1 MDEEE
6 REAKLEEMREWFY
19 ANYEDPAE
27 RTPYMTSEGGY
38 IWIWGG
44 PYDAREELEA
54 NFGHEVPE
62 DLIDELVEE
71 LNSECFEWAPTPK
84 PEDYDDEFFSGLEE
98 EVADFYGNFRKAIE
112 NVQTLLDANL
122 DPEPQQ
128 YLYRLLFVN
137 VITAMET
144 YLSDAFIN
152 TVMPDSALVQKLVE
166 TSPEFKKEKISL
178 SEIFKTMATIE
189 DQATKYLSEISW
201 HHLQRVKPMYKDTLG
216 IDFPKDLGGI
226 YKAVLTR
233 HDIVHRNGKTTENK
247 EVNVNAN
254 DVNDLIA
261 AVQAFVSHI
270 NEKLNELG
278 SGIEPWDGPDEF

>member
-6 REAKLEEMREWFY
+6 RDAKLEEMREWFH
-19 ANYEDPAE
+19 ANYEDPAQ

-62 DLIDELVEE
+62 DLIDELVDE

-84 PEDYDDEFFSGLEE
+84 PEDYDNDFRDEPEE
-98 EVADFYGNFRKAIE
+98 GVVDFYGNFYKAIE
-112 NVQTLLDANL
+112 SVQTLLDANL
-122 DPEPQQ
+122 DAEPQQ
-128 YLYRLLFVN
+128 YLHRLLFVN

-152 TVMPDSALVQKLVE
+152 TVMPDSELVQKLVE

-178 SEIFKTMATIE
+178 SEIFKSMATIE
-189 DQATKYLSEISW
+189 EQAIKYLSEISW
-201 HHLQRVKPMYKDTLG
+201 HHLQRVKPMYKDTLN

-233 HDIVHRNGKTTENK
+233 HDIVHRNGKTTKNE
-247 EVNVNAN
+247 EVKVDAD
-254 DVNDLIA
+254 DVNELII
-261 AVQAFVSHI
+261 AVQAFVKHI
-270 NEKLNELG
+270 NDAIVAMNN
-278 SGIEPWDGPDEF
+278 PWGPDEF

>member
-6 REAKLEEMREWFY
+6 REAKLEEMREWFH
-19 ANYEDPAE
+19 ANYEDPAQ

-44 PYDAREELEA
+44 PYDAREELES

-62 DLIDELVEE
+62 DVIDELVNE
-71 LNSECFEWAPTPK
+71 LNSQSFEWAPVPK
-84 PEDYDDEFFSGLEE
+84 PEDYDDELLNEPEKGI
-98 EVADFYGNFRKAIE
+98 VDFYGNFYKALE

-122 DPEPQQ
+122 DAEPQQ
-128 YLYRLLFVN
+128 YLHRLLFVN

-152 TVMPDSALVQKLVE
+152 TVMPDSELVRKLVE

-178 SEIFKTMATIE
+178 SEIFKSMATIE
-189 DQATKYLSEISW
+189 DQAIKYLSEISW

-233 HDIVHRNGKTTENK
+233 HDIVHRNGKTTKNE
-247 EVNVNAN
+247 EVNVSAD
-254 DVNDLIA
+254 DVNELIV
-261 AVQAFVSHI
+261 AVQAFVKHI
-270 NEKLNELG
+270 ND
-278 SGIEPWDGPDEF
+278 GIVAMNNPWGPDEF

>member
-1 MDEEE
+1 MDEKE

-19 ANYEDPAE
+19 ANYEDPAQ

-62 DLIDELVEE
+62 DLIDELVDE
-71 LNSECFEWAPTPK
+71 LNGQCFEWAPTPK
-84 PEDYDDEFFSGLEE
+84 PEDYDNDFRDEPEE
-98 EVADFYGNFRKAIE
+98 GVVDFYGNFYKAIE

-122 DPEPQQ
+122 DAEPQQ
-128 YLYRLLFVN
+128 YLHRLLFVN

-152 TVMPDSALVQKLVE
+152 TVMPDSELVQKLVE

-178 SEIFKTMATIE
+178 SEIFKSMATIE
-189 DQATKYLSEISW
+189 EQAIKYLSEISW
-201 HHLQRVKPMYKDTLG
+201 HHLQRVKPMYKDTLN

-233 HDIVHRNGKTTENK
+233 HDIVHRNGKTTKNE
-247 EVNVNAN
+247 EVNVDAD
-254 DVNDLIA
+254 DVNELII
-261 AVQAFVSHI
+261 AVQAFVKHI
-270 NEKLNELG
+270 NDAIVAMNNPWGPNE
-278 SGIEPWDGPDEF
+278 F

>member
-6 REAKLEEMREWFY
+6 RDAKLEEMREWFY
-19 ANYEDPAE
+19 ANYEDPAQ

-62 DLIDELVEE
+62 DLIDELVDE
-71 LNSECFEWAPTPK
+71 LNGQCFEWAPTPK
-84 PEDYDDEFFSGLEE
+84 PEDYDNDFRDEPEE
-98 EVADFYGNFRKAIE
+98 GVVDFYGNFYKAIE

-122 DPEPQQ
+122 DAEPQQ
-128 YLYRLLFVN
+128 YLHRLLFVN

-152 TVMPDSALVQKLVE
+152 TVMPDSELVQKLVE

-178 SEIFKTMATIE
+178 SEIFKSMATIE
-189 DQATKYLSEISW
+189 EQAIKYLSEISW
-201 HHLQRVKPMYKDTLG
+201 HHLQRVKPMYKDTLN

-233 HDIVHRNGKTTENK
+233 HDIVHRNGKTTKNE
-247 EVNVNAN
+247 EVKVDAD
-254 DVNDLIA
+254 DVNELII
-261 AVQAFVSHI
+261 AVQAFVKHI
-270 NEKLNELG
+270 NDAIVAMNN
-278 SGIEPWDGPDEF
+278 PWGPDEF